1 MTSKVIKSDKVR
13 KGIFVTHIPWGI
25 SDKGTNVGKDR
36 H

>member
-1 MTSKVIKSDKVR
+1 MTSKVIELEKVR

-25 SDKGTNVGKDR
+25 TDKRANVGKNR